1 MNKFLILAAA
11 QTMSGQD
18 MIKGLG
24 LLLVIGICL
33 LIIWLMGRYFF
44 PKLSA
49 PPVVIQIWDGLFVLI
64 GGFVLINLILS
75 IAGYPIVKW

>member
-1 MNKFLILAAA
+1 MLAAA
-11 QTMSGQD
+11 TAMSGQE

-44 PKLSA
+44 PMLSA
-49 PPVVIQIWDGLFVLI
+49 PPVVMKIWDGLFVLI
-64 GGFVLINLILS
+64 GGFALINFILS